1 MTRDTLPDDFFERL
15 TPKKEALIQILLDAD
30 GEWVRGVDIRRQM
43 REDYGL
49 SVPHEPGAVAIHLSH
64 YTQWYSEDFRR
75 DLIPGQ
81 WADENHV
88 ELRVGEKYESELR
101 DWFDT

>member
-1 MTRDTLPDDFFERL
+1 MSLPNDFFETL
-15 TPKKEALIQILLDAD
+15 SPKKEALFQILLDAEE
-30 GEWVRGVDIRRQM
+30 EWIRGVEIRQQM

-75 DLIPGQ
+75 DLIPGR
-81 WADENHV
+81 WDDDNSNHV
-88 ELRVGEKYESELR
+88 ELRIGEKYEDELR
-101 DWFDT
+101 EWFDK